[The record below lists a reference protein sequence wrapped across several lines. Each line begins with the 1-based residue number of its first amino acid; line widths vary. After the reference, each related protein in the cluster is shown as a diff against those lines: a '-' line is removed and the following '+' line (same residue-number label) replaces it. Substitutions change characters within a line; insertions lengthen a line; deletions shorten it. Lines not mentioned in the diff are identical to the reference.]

1 MRIGIGGLKWRP
13 ADFWSSTMTEFFE
26 AINGHNEAQGGDDQ
40 GKPAASPS
48 AAPTNREMAALLA
61 KYG

>member
-13 ADFWSSTMTEFFE
+13 ADFWSSTLTEFFE
-26 AINGHNEAQGGDDQ
+26 AINGHNDAQGGED
-40 GKPAASPS
+40 KKAE
-48 AAPTNREMAALLA
+48 APTANDMAALLA